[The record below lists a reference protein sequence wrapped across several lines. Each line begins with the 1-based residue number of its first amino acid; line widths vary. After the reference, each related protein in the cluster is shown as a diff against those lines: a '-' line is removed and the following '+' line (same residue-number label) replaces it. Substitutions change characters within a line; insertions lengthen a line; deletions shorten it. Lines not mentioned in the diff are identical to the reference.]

1 MSIQV
6 KVACT
11 SHIGLQT
18 SLVLFNGARPHEGIN
33 IGYTDVDIATWLA
46 VKAAHSE
53 CVSMGIISVPPD
65 EEAKAIKA
73 FRSQC
78 FSDFE
83 AMGIPAV
90 KSAIATGGFAKS
102 VKLPFATEWLEGE
115 NEARI
120 AETFSIARDN
130 NSTTRKSLVVALVG
144 VAVAIIIELI
154 RGKFG
159 K

>member
-6 KVACT
+6 KVACI

-18 SLVLFNGARPHEGIN
+18 SLVLFNGARPHEGITV
-33 IGYTDVDIATWLA
+33 GYTDIDIATWLA
-46 VKAAHSE
+46 VKAAHPE
-53 CVSMGIISVPPD
+53 HVSMGIISVSPD

-73 FRSQC
+73 FQTQC

-90 KSAIATGGFAKS
+90 KSALATGELAKS
-102 VKLPFATEWLEGE
+102 VKLPFATEWLEGK

-120 AETFSIARDN
+120 AETISISRDANSIAR
-130 NSTTRKSLVVALVG
+130 KSLIVAIVAL
-144 VAVAIIIELI
+144 AVAIIAAYISVKI
-154 RGKFG
+154 GK
-159 K
+159 